1 MATIREKSP
10 GVWEVRVFTGRD
22 DRGRPTQI
30 SRTVR
35 GGKRDAQR
43 VAVQLE
49 GGPGRSSAAGR
60 TVRDVLDEWVEHN
73 VDTWAASSA
82 RDQRSR
88 VKAIKADDKLARMPV
103 ARLSV
108 ADVEQWHARL
118 RRAGKKDAGIKNLHG
133 VLRAALAQAQRWG
146 WVTSNVAALARL
158 RSTRSQKRDAMSADE
173 VRTVIAAADAIDP
186 ASGLALRLAA
196 IGGARRAELA
206 ALRWDDVH
214 GTELTIDSAIE
225 VVKRGDR
232 KPELRDATTKTANV
246 RTLTLDPATLDL
258 IARVRAEREPYGPW
272 MFGVGPD
279 LVNPDRIGYW
289 WRRARDKSGIDT
301 KWRLHDLRHW
311 SATTAI
317 GQGHDVRTVAG
328 RLGHSDPSMTLRT
341 YAHAFAAAD
350 KAVATG
356 LGELLDGTEIE

>member
-1 MATIREKSP
+1 MASIREKSP

-88 VKAIKADDKLARMPV
+88 VKAIKSDDKLARMPV

-146 WVTSNVAALARL
+146 WVTPTSRRSPDFARSAA
-158 RSTRSQKRDAMSADE
+158 RSAMRCRPTRCA
-173 VRTVIAAADAIDP
+173 P
-186 ASGLALRLAA
+186 
-196 IGGARRAELA
+196 
-206 ALRWDDVH
+206 
-214 GTELTIDSAIE
+214 
-225 VVKRGDR
+225 
-232 KPELRDATTKTANV
+232 
-246 RTLTLDPATLDL
+246 
-258 IARVRAEREPYGPW
+258 
-272 MFGVGPD
+272 
-279 LVNPDRIGYW
+279 
-289 WRRARDKSGIDT
+289 
-301 KWRLHDLRHW
+301 
-311 SATTAI
+311 
-317 GQGHDVRTVAG
+317 
-328 RLGHSDPSMTLRT
+328 
-341 YAHAFAAAD
+341 
-350 KAVATG
+350 
-356 LGELLDGTEIE
+356 

>member
-1 MATIREKSP
+1 MATIREKQP
-10 GVWEVRVFTGRD
+10 GVWEIRVFTGRD
-22 DRGRPTQI
+22 DRGRPTQT

-43 VAVQLE
+43 VAVELE
-49 GGPGRSSAAGR
+49 GGPGRASAAGR

-73 VDTWAASSA
+73 SATWAPSSA

-88 VKAIKADDKLARMPV
+88 VKAIKTDDTLARMPV

-108 ADVEQWHARL
+108 ADVERWHARL
-118 RRAGKKDAGIKNLHG
+118 RRAGKQDAGIKNLHG
-133 VLRAALAQAQRWG
+133 ALRAALAQAQRWG

-158 RSTRSQKRDAMSADE
+158 RTSRTQKRDAMTADD
-173 VRTVIAAADAIDP
+173 VRAVIAAATAFDP
-186 ASGLALRLAA
+186 AAGLALRLGA
-196 IGGARRAELA
+196 IAGARRAELA

-214 GTELTIDSAIE
+214 GGELTIDSAIE
-225 VVKRGDR
+225 VLTRGDG

-246 RTLTLDPATLDL
+246 RTLTLDPVTLEL
-258 IARVRAEREPYGPW
+258 IERVRSERQPYGPW
-272 MFGVGPD
+272 MFGVGAD

-289 WRRARDKSGIDT
+289 WRRAREKSGIDT

-328 RLGHSDPSMTLRT
+328 RLGHSDASMTLRT
-341 YAHAFAAAD
+341 YAHAFATAD
-350 KAVATG
+350 QAVAKG
-356 LGELLDGTEIE
+356 LGEFLDATDV